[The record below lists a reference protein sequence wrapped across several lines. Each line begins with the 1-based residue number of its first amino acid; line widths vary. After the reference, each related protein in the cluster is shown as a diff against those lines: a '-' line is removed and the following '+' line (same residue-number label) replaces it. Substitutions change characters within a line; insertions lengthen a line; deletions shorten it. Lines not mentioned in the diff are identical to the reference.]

1 MYQDSYAESSLLVRT
16 RTCTMFV
23 LFAGERLYLLL
34 LCQQTLTNL
43 TPIHVRIIPGI
54 EVIA

>member
-23 LFAGERLYLLL
+23 LFAGERLYLLQ

-43 TPIHVRIIPGI
+43 TPIHTRTYHTWY
-54 EVIA
+54 